1 MVTCVPGQG
10 ETTIAGRYRV
20 LRALGQGGMGTIWL
34 AHDEL
39 LDRQVAIK
47 EVLLPQSLDP
57 AGRAEALQRSM
68 REAMAAAQLR
78 HPGIITIHDVLS
90 EDGRPWIVM
99 ELLKGRDLKEAVAA
113 EGPWAPERAADLGL
127 RLLDALNAAHAR
139 GIQHRDVKPANVFL
153 TDDGRVVLTDF
164 GIARLEDEATITASG
179 LLVGSPGFIAPERLR
194 GERGGPESD
203 LWSLAATLY
212 AAVEG
217 RAPYVGTSPLSIL
230 RDALTRPP
238 DPPMR
243 AGHLG
248 PVLMAMMAREPYQR
262 PMAQAAEQ
270 LLRRVAE
277 GGPALAPP
285 PVRKSNRVPILV
297 GAGVVVVAAAAV
309 AVVALM
315 PGDKPH
321 PPPKVAGAGNPTHIA
336 PTPTPTPTLT
346 PTPAQEEEARFHAP
360 VNLCQTLTAKQL
372 AALVPGA
379 PKGKRDGDSC
389 DWTLRGIGLSIQAL
403 AVDKAPDP
411 WSAELDPAKEEYVNK
426 SNARSQSAKITWL
439 WPEIG
444 LKKGITQPRTH
455 FKDLKGIG
463 DEAFTYD
470 LVNPKG
476 QAEHVTVIFRVSNV
490 NIEIS
495 YVNVNR
501 IGKGDTLSQGARG
514 AARWVADR
522 LNRSTE

>member
-1 MVTCVPGQG
+1 MVTCVPGLG
-10 ETTIAGRYRV
+10 DTTIAGRYRV
-20 LRALGQGGMGTIWL
+20 LHALGQGGMGTIWL

-47 EVLLPQSLDP
+47 EVLLPQSLD
-57 AGRAEALQRSM
+57 AAARSEALQRTM

-99 ELLKGRDLKEAVAA
+99 ELLKGRDLKQAVAT

-127 RLLDALNAAHAR
+127 RVLDALNAAHAR

-230 RDALTRPP
+230 REALTRPP

-262 PMAQAAEQ
+262 PGAQAAEQ

-277 GGPALAPP
+277 GGQALAPP
-285 PVRKSNRVPILV
+285 PAKRSNRVPILV
-297 GAGVVVVAAAAV
+297 GGGIVAVAAAAV

-315 PGDKPH
+315 PGDKPNR
-321 PPPKVAGAGNPTHIA
+321 PPKVSGAAHPTQTTEK
-336 PTPTPTPTLT
+336 PTPTPTPSK
-346 PTPAQEEEARFHAP
+346 AEEARFHAP
-360 VNLCQTLTAKQL
+360 VNLCRTLTAKQI

-379 PKGKRDGDSC
+379 PQGKRDGNSC
-389 DWTLRGIGLSIQAL
+389 EWTLRGIGLSIQSL
-403 AVDKAPDP
+403 DVDEAPDP

-426 SNARSQSAKITWL
+426 SNALSQGAKITWQ

-476 QAEHVTVIFRVSNV
+476 QAEHVTVVFRVSNV
-490 NIEIS
+490 NIEID